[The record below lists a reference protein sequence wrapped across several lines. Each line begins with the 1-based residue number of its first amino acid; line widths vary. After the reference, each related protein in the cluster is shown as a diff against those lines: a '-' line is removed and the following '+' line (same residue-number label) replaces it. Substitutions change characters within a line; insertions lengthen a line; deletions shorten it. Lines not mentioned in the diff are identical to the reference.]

1 MGILCISFMQ
11 NRFFYLKNITLFG
24 GIAIAFSSIGFL
36 LEGKISPHD
45 PLPSATIEHIIGHII
60 WGLIAAS
67 ASKRIKYIVLCGIFT
82 ILLDIDHLV
91 NFIGF
96 DLVSR
101 MGHSLTFA
109 LISAVVLIISN
120 KRDYILG
127 AVAIGAISSHI
138 SFDVFLKGS
147 DAFPLFS
154 PFINEIIYLQNFDW
168 VVLEIFAFLLIGV
181 ISIKYTKKQKIH
193 LN

>member
-1 MGILCISFMQ
+1 MQ

-127 AVAIGAISSHI
+127 AVAIGAIFSHI